1 MFNDKGKRYMTKTI
15 NETVHGEIQM
25 ILWGLIDEQ
34 REKDLELD
42 YLQVFEL
49 KVQQGKQ
56 YIIHRQEVPE
66 RKREWVYQLKHTTPI
81 ERTVWC
87 IDSDDYQMMLLPSD
101 Y

>member
-1 MFNDKGKRYMTKTI
+1 
-15 NETVHGEIQM
+15 M

-34 REKDLELD
+34 QEEDLELD

-66 RKREWVYQLKHTTPI
+66 RKRERVYQLQYTNLIDQTI
-81 ERTVWC
+81 WC
-87 IDSDDYQMMLLPSD
+87 IDSESNQMMLLPSD

>member
-1 MFNDKGKRYMTKTI
+1 MFNDKSKRYMTKTI
-15 NETVHGEIQM
+15 NKTVHSEIQM

-66 RKREWVYQLKHTTPI
+66 RKCEWVYQLKHTSPI
-81 ERTVWC
+81 DQMVWSKG
-87 IDSDDYQMMLLPSD
+87 IRNQDQLRLI
-101 Y
+101 

>member
-1 MFNDKGKRYMTKTI
+1 MTKTI
-15 NETVHGEIQM
+15 NEMVHGEIQM

-34 REKDLELD
+34 LEKGLGLD

-49 KVQQGKQ
+49 SVQQGKQ

-81 ERTVWC
+81 GRTVWC
-87 IDSDDYQMMLLPSD
+87 IDSEDYQMMLLPSD

>member
-1 MFNDKGKRYMTKTI
+1 MFKDKSKRYMTKTI

-34 REKDLELD
+34 RENDLELD

-49 KVQQGKQ
+49 KVQEGKQ

-66 RKREWVYQLKHTTPI
+66 RKCEWIYQLQYTNPI
-81 ERTVWC
+81 DQTIWC
-87 IDSDDYQMMLLPSD
+87 IDSGSNQTMLYPEDY
-101 Y
+101 